1 VLLMAED
8 RPANYD
14 EKARNLRSL
23 AETMTF
29 VESREQLLNLAR
41 LFERMSFRLR
51 AREQERQAAD

>member
-1 VLLMAED
+1 MAED

-29 VESREQLLNLAR
+29 VESRDQLLNLAR
-41 LFERMSFRLR
+41 MFERLSLRLR
-51 AREQERQAAD
+51 SREHERQAAD